1 MAEEKVMDQDAV
13 DEAVDQENEKK
24 ETEEVA
30 VEEQLKALEE
40 EVNTWK
46 TDYYKV
52 FADMEN
58 LKRRLQNEHA
68 NTMKFMMQSFI
79 EQLLPVVDN
88 FERSLTVE
96 NPSEEIKNFL
106 KGYEMIYNQLKTLKK
121 EDIFKENQD
130 EVALLWRPH
139 PLVKA
144 TVESMRPQLWIEYDR
159 IVRKYQEE
167 GWGIY
172 DDSADLDR
180 AIEISDAYYG
190 DSSSVVQLYQQ
201 TGKPVMMQN
210 VEMVE

>member
-106 KGYEMIYNQLKTLKK
+106 KGYEMIYNQLMQVLQSQGVEVIKTEGEEFDPNFHQAVMTVKDDNFKSNMIVEELQRGYKLK
-121 EDIFKENQD
+121 DR
-130 EVALLWRPH
+130 VLRPAM
-139 PLVKA
+139 VK
-144 TVESMRPQLWIEYDR
+144 VNE
-159 IVRKYQEE
+159 
-167 GWGIY
+167 
-172 DDSADLDR
+172 
-180 AIEISDAYYG
+180 
-190 DSSSVVQLYQQ
+190 
-201 TGKPVMMQN
+201 
-210 VEMVE
+210 